1 MLTRENNIAPE
12 RHYFAAPNFDLQ
24 LHNLSI
30 LLNGMQMYFNTNVK
44 QFHILIRKK

>member
-1 MLTRENNIAPE
+1 MLKNDSAPE

-30 LLNGMQMYFNTNVK
+30 LLKGMQMCLNTNLN
-44 QFHILIRKK
+44 QFHILIQKK